1 MKKLLFILTL
11 LSLSFIPMNSGTHQA
26 DTEKDRIVYV
36 CTGPKA
42 VAYHYD
48 ENCKGLNKCS
58 RSIKAVRLRDVPKRH
73 RPCKICAE

>member
-1 MKKLLFILTL
+1 MKKILVAIIMISIGIT
-11 LSLSFIPMNSGTHQA
+11 PMNSGTHQA
-26 DTEKDRIVYV
+26 DTEKDRIVYI
-36 CTGPKA
+36 CTGPKV